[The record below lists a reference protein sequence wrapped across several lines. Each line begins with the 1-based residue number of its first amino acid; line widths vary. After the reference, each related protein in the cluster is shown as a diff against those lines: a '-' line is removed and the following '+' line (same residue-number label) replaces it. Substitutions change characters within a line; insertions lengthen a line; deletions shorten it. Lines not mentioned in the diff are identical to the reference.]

1 MSETARDLVALS
13 CAVSAGIH
21 AALTPHHYAET
32 PAAGIG
38 FGLSAAAL
46 AGLAI
51 ALARRPEP
59 LLLDCAIVILA
70 GLVGAYAL
78 AAITGIPGFT
88 AGPESVDALGL
99 TTKAVEICGILAAVG
114 AKASPSPTG
123 RPVPLALLAVVASFS
138 ALAAVAVSG
147 QHSHPQEHGSGSHS
161 HVAAAR

>member
-1 MSETARDLVALS
+1 MSDTARDLVALS
-13 CAVSAGIH
+13 SAVSAGIH

-78 AAITGIPGFT
+78 AAITGIPGLT

-138 ALAAVAVSG
+138 ALVAVAVSG
-147 QHSHPQEHGSGSHS
+147 EHPHAEEHGP
-161 HVAAAR
+161 HVHAAAER